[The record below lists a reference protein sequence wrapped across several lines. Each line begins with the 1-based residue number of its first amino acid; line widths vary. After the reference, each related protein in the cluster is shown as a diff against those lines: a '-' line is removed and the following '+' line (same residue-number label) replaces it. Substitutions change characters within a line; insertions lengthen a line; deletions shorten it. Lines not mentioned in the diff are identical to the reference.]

1 MKLFIEVVNHLASK
15 YYENGGWTSITRFPA
30 SWLNLQVLGKMCI
43 FIELDDGKIYRKPLY
58 LMVKTMVSCRFSLKP
73 IHWYIQNIPKYQ
85 PMGSTWSTWY
95 RLSGHIR
102 KHRVKPYLCG
112 NIPFF
117 FLLLEL
123 QLGHLNQ
130 SSMSMLSLDFHVE
143 FGLPWISWWG
153 LRTEHLGEEWH
164 RPVIG
169 ISGQS
174 NVWVILGRWDLQ
186 NRPFFLLKNSP
197 KCLFATICKWCKTWV
212 PCSFH
217 DGNLSPKGSYGKD
230 LQGFGLIGTSTYIL
244 IGNASDICDMV
255 KTYGFWCFCVF
266 AQKRIVI
273 SPIQKG
279 FHRPMNLGIP
289 FMMLGR
295 PCSIWV
301 PSNLTMAHD
310 IWVRLK
316 TSNWP
321 IKINMGKF
329 SIYTL
334 W

>member
-15 YYENGGWTSITRFPA
+15 YYGNGGWTSITRLPA

-43 FIELDDGKIYRKPLY
+43 SKIFQNTNPKSIKHLVSPFRSHPKAPGQAIPLRKY
-58 LMVKTMVSCRFSLKP
+58 
-73 IHWYIQNIPKYQ
+73 
-85 PMGSTWSTWY
+85 
-95 RLSGHIR
+95 
-102 KHRVKPYLCG
+102 
-112 NIPFF
+112 PFF
-117 FLLLEL
+117 FLLMEL

-130 SSMSMLSLDFHVE
+130 SSMSMLSLDFHE
-143 FGLPWISWWG
+143 FLDEVSE
-153 LRTEHLGEEWH
+153 L
-164 RPVIG
+164 
-169 ISGQS
+169 
-174 NVWVILGRWDLQ
+174 NILEKNGTGRWLEFQANPMFGWFWDHG
-186 NRPFFLLKNSP
+186 
-197 KCLFATICKWCKTWV
+197 ICKTGPFSCWRIPPSVFLPQFANDAKHGSPVRFTMEILV
-212 PCSFH
+212 PKVPMERIH
-217 DGNLSPKGSYGKD
+217 V
-230 LQGFGLIGTSTYIL
+230 QGFGLIGTSTYIL

-310 IWVRLK
+310 IWVRLN